1 VETETKHIIVKKQ
14 ICTKTF
20 MPKEK
25 QKYNSICPFKIIHII
40 PCTKIV
46 TSSIKVIIMQ

>member
-1 VETETKHIIVKKQ
+1 MKKQ

-25 QKYNSICPFKIIHII
+25 LKYNSVCPFKIIHII
-40 PCTKIV
+40 PCTR
-46 TSSIKVIIMQ
+46 TETASINIIIM